1 MAGTNDSFKGFARQG
16 ALRQKV
22 HKVKNHEFVPR
33 FFKQFTFCGHC
44 TAFVWYVVI
53 LMLIK
58 LIEYAVKLFF
68 NV

>member
-1 MAGTNDSFKGFARQG
+1 MSVADQNFKGFARRG

-44 TAFVWYVVI
+44 TAFVW
-53 LMLIK
+53 
-58 LIEYAVKLFF
+58 
-68 NV
+68 